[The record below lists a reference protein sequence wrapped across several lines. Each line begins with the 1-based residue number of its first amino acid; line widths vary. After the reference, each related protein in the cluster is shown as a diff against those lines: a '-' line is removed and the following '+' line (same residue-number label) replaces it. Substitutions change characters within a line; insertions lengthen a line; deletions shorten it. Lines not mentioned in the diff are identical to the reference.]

1 VSDPAA
7 LLGGRLRQPDA
18 RSCGAS
24 ALVAARMLVDADYAA
39 AVTPGGFARD
49 VLATHRRVTGLTGHG
64 LQVPWPRA
72 LGTPPWAV
80 ARELSAL
87 TLSGAA
93 PARYATRI
101 AVLRPGTAFDQV
113 RTAVGS
119 GRAAALYVGNRWCPR
134 HVVLAL
140 PVTPGAPAVP
150 HLRVYEPAS
159 GLVVEVTREAVVGHR
174 LGLAGWQRLWLVV
187 TPTDR

>member
-1 VSDPAA
+1 MSDPAA
-7 LLGGRLRQPDA
+7 LLGGGLRQPDA

-24 ALVAARMLVDADYAA
+24 VLVAARMLADPGYAA
-39 AVTPGGFARD
+39 GVTPEVFARD
-49 VLATHRRVTGLTGHG
+49 ALATHRRVTAVLGRG

-87 TLSGAA
+87 ASPGT
-93 PARYATRI
+93 PATRYAASV
-101 AVLRPGTAFDQV
+101 AVLRPGPAFDRV

-119 GRAAALYVGNRWCPR
+119 GRPAALYVGNRWSPR

-140 PVTPGAPAVP
+140 PASPSGPAVP
-150 HLRVYEPAS
+150 QLRVYEPAS
-159 GLVVEVTREAVVGHR
+159 GRVVDVHRDAAAGHR
-174 LGLAGWQRLWLVV
+174 LALAGWHRLWLVV
-187 TPTDR
+187 VPARA